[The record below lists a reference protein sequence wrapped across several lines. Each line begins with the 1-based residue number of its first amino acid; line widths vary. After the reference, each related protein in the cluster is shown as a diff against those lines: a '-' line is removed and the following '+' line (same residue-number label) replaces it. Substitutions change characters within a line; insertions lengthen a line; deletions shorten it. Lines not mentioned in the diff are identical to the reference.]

1 MLYLLRVV
9 ATSVID
15 YIYCEVPFVI
25 FSRDR
30 VVIYSFDGYLLLYD
44 DILFEFVIISTVF
57 CDTSL

>member
-44 DILFEFVIISTVF
+44 GIPFEFVIITR
-57 CDTSL
+57 L